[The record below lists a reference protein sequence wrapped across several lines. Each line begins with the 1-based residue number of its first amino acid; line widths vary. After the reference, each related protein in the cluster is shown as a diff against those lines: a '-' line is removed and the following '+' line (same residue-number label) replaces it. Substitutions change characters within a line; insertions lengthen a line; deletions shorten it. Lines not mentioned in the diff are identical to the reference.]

1 MLAREMVLL
10 AAAHSRSLHF
20 TPFGFWF
27 LENGAVMQCAV
38 QNVRE
43 MVEDVQFL
51 VGFFGRMFQ
60 VYIFFNFCSAARF
73 SLWGSFVG
81 CLLCFSL
88 FCVSRWRKLDFHG

>member
-43 MVEDVQFL
+43 MVEDVQL
-51 VGFFGRMFQ
+51 VGFLGECFK
-60 VYIFFNFCSAARF
+60 YIF
-73 SLWGSFVG
+73 SLIFAQQHDSHFGGVLSGVFYAFACFVFPVG
-81 CLLCFSL
+81 EN
-88 FCVSRWRKLDFHG
+88 